1 MVSCT
6 CRDLGIDC
14 SFETTGTTEREIM
27 KKFCEHF
34 ASAHN
39 MYVLTADVIF
49 KIKKGSKKMG

>member
-14 SFETTGTTEREIM
+14 SYETTGITEREIM

-34 ASAHN
+34 ESAHK
-39 MYVLTADVIF
+39 MHVLTADVIF
-49 KIKKGSKKMG
+49 KIQKGIKKLG